1 MSKLARNIEWL
12 SSLSIVNRVNM
23 GRVKVSPH
31 NFPTG
36 HIKFRRRVIGG
47 VFFYGYDEEGTNL
60 IFVRVDEDY
69 HERLLELVAKKM
81 EFND

>member
-1 MSKLARNIEWL
+1 MSKLAHNIEWL
-12 SSLSIVNRVNM
+12 RSLSIVEKVNS
-23 GRVKVSPH
+23 GKTGVAAH
-31 NFPTG
+31 QFPSG
-36 HIKFRRRVIGG
+36 HIKFKRRVIGG